1 MPAEPITTAPAI
13 EIIGDDTAPS
23 DTAISALARL
33 LLADDTHTH
42 STPPPA
48 AAVASV
54 SIFAATHEE

>member
-1 MPAEPITTAPAI
+1 MPANVTTSPTI
-13 EIIGDDTAPS
+13 EIKGDDAEPT
-23 DTAISALARL
+23 DGAISALCRL